1 MKGNIYKKF
10 EDTIGRN
17 NIDTTFKDFETI
29 KQMLYLEGNIEDL
42 VMEYCNYQN
51 HIIQLH
57 KSINEIQTNINQ
69 LTSKLH
75 SIKNRSVN
83 QLRKEGKLGKWLM
96 NLSTDELNHL
106 KEIVDIDKEFR
117 KIDDYRFYEDKKNRG
132 KVVIQY

>member
-57 KSINEIQTNINQ
+57 KSIKEIQTNINQ
-69 LTSKLH
+69 LTSKLQ
-75 SIKNRSVN
+75 SIKNRSVT

-96 NLSTDELNHL
+96 NLSTNELNVL
-106 KEIVDIDKEFR
+106 RNIVDIDNEF
-117 KIDDYRFYEDKKNRG
+117 KQIDEYRFNEEKKNRG
-132 KVVIQY
+132 RVVIQY

>member
-17 NIDTTFKDFETI
+17 NIDNTFKDFETI

>member
-17 NIDTTFKDFETI
+17 NIDNTFKDFETI

-106 KEIVDIDKEFR
+106 KELVDIDKEFR

>member
-117 KIDDYRFYEDKKNRG
+117 KIDDYRFYEDKKNRS

>member
-17 NIDTTFKDFETI
+17 NIDNTFKDFETI

-57 KSINEIQTNINQ
+57 KSIKEIQTNINQ
-69 LTSKLH
+69 LTSKLQ
-75 SIKNRSVN
+75 SIKNRSVT

-96 NLSTDELNHL
+96 NLSTNELNVL
-106 KEIVDIDKEFR
+106 RNIVDIDNEF
-117 KIDDYRFYEDKKNRG
+117 KQIDEYRFNEEKKNRG
-132 KVVIQY
+132 RVVIQY

>member
-51 HIIQLH
+51 HIIQLN
-57 KSINEIQTNINQ
+57 KSIKEIQTNINQ
-69 LTSKLH
+69 LTSKLQ
-75 SIKNRSVN
+75 SIKNRSVT

-96 NLSTDELNHL
+96 NLSTNELNVL
-106 KEIVDIDKEFR
+106 RNIVDIDNEF
-117 KIDDYRFYEDKKNRG
+117 KQIDEYRFNEEKKNRG
-132 KVVIQY
+132 RVVIQY

>member
-10 EDTIGRN
+10 EETIGRN

-57 KSINEIQTNINQ
+57 KSIKEIQTNINQ
-69 LTSKLH
+69 LTSKLQ
-75 SIKNRSVN
+75 SIKNRSVT

-96 NLSTDELNHL
+96 NLSTNELNVL
-106 KEIVDIDKEFR
+106 KNIVDIDNEF
-117 KIDDYRFYEDKKNRG
+117 KQIDEYRFNEEKKNRG
-132 KVVIQY
+132 RVVIQY

>member
-57 KSINEIQTNINQ
+57 KSIKEIQTNINQ
-69 LTSKLH
+69 LTSKLQ
-75 SIKNRSVN
+75 SIKNRSVT

-96 NLSTDELNHL
+96 NLSTNELNIL
-106 KEIVDIDKEFR
+106 RNIVDIDNEF
-117 KIDDYRFYEDKKNRG
+117 KQIDEYRFNEEKKNRG
-132 KVVIQY
+132 RVVIQY